1 MKKYGIVNL
10 EMGVATLNVAAED
23 FQQPKDNFYS
33 NSPFYLRSLSGI
45 RKDGVS
51 TFTFA
56 TPAGSF
62 FVPSVARW
70 GKSRKT
76 LNVGGRL
83 MPYRAQ
89 IANELRTA
97 VRCSKRVA
105 LRATR
110 GTTEN
115 RKKDL
120 NRIYAETLTANV
132 LTIAEEIDLVTEC
145 NGCVTECNSA
155 AVGGKNAEVIK

>member
-10 EMGVATLNVAAED
+10 EMGVTTLTLAAED
-23 FQQPKDNFYS
+23 FQQPKHIFYY

-51 TFTFA
+51 SVTFV

-62 FVPSVARW
+62 FVPSVTRW

-76 LNVGGRL
+76 LTLGGRL

-110 GTTEN
+110 GMTEN

-132 LTIAEEIDLVTEC
+132 LTIAEEMELVTEG

-155 AVGGKNAEVIK
+155 AFSGKNVEVVK